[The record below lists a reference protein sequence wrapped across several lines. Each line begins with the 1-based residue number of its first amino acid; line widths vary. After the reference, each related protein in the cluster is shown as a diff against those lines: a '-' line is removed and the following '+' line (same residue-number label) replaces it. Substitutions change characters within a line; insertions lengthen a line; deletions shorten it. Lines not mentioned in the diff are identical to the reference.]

1 VDNGYEMTEEE
12 VTEGACAIAVPVF
25 DSSKRVVAA
34 LTVLG
39 PKYRMGKKQISNALQ
54 ILRDSAKEISGNI
67 PTELIALA
75 R

>member
-1 VDNGYEMTEEE
+1 
-12 VTEGACAIAVPVF
+12 
-25 DSSKRVVAA
+25 VVAA